1 MFRCVTVEAP
11 FLPSFDCT
19 ALRGSCSV
27 LQYVAFG
34 QRGGAFPSIIG
45 VLQCIAVYYSVL
57 QCVAGCCIVMRRVVV
72 CCGQSADR
80 EPRGSCVFKHVSI
93 CCCVLQC
100 VAVCCG
106 RSSLVWRVTQ
116 FFCLLLIPV
125 RRHFWC
131 LTRLFCACVRLR

>member
-1 MFRCVTVEAP
+1 MEAP

-93 CCCVLQC
+93 
-100 VAVCCG
+100 
-106 RSSLVWRVTQ
+106 
-116 FFCLLLIPV
+116 
-125 RRHFWC
+125 
-131 LTRLFCACVRLR
+131 